1 MVLEKVLKMKGYVL
15 LILLFTSCGIRNFE
29 RIGGITINLRFN
41 PQNIDASSIKT
52 ALLSRAKTM
61 SRNARVSVVGEKIAI
76 QLPGYFDT
84 SKISPLL
91 WSNGKFS
98 ILEARNASY
107 YIRQFMMHNDSM
119 KLRCKTASKDEAIYD
134 TLFPFIDLIIFNLDI
149 NDKPLNMGVLGYVKT
164 IDTLIFKDY
173 LKTYTTLISENNV
186 VSFGQEIAIN
196 NINYTPLYVL
206 DIGKNLFNNNM
217 VERFYLSKSAHSYPQ
232 FSVLI
237 EFKHEFHSVWEEFT
251 RRNTKEFVAVLVNN
265 QVYMCPMVQ
274 NTIPNGKLMIPM
286 NYEEEANLLIAVLT
300 YNLPNTN
307 LNLLNLTVTSKK
319 HQIILI
325 NQVTSSHS
333 KILPLQILCIAPYPL
348 VCLQKLSFRLCR
360 HLLGLNL

>member
-29 RIGGITINLRFN
+29 RIGGININLTYNPQAIDANTIENALLQRAKMLSKKAKVSISDKTITIN
-41 PQNIDASSIKT
+41 
-52 ALLSRAKTM
+52 
-61 SRNARVSVVGEKIAI
+61 
-76 QLPGYFDT
+76 LPGYFDT

-107 YIRQFMMHNDSM
+107 YIRQFRMHNDSL

-149 NDKPLNMGVLGYVKT
+149 NDEPLNMGVLGYVKT

-186 VSFGQEIAIN
+186 VSFGPEIAIN

-265 QVYMCPMVQ
+265 QVFMCPMVQ
-274 NTIPNGKLMIPM
+274 NTIPNGKLLIPM
-286 NYEEEANLLIAVLT
+286 NSEDEANLLKAVLT
-300 YNLPNTN
+300 YNFSNAN
-307 LNLLNLTVTSKK
+307 MEFANYSVTSK
-319 HQIILI
+319 
-325 NQVTSSHS
+325 N
-333 KILPLQILCIAPYPL
+333 
-348 VCLQKLSFRLCR
+348 
-360 HLLGLNL
+360 